1 MREILV
7 FLAIGLAAGW
17 AAAKLLG
24 GKDLGL
30 PASLVVGCIG
40 ALLGGALFRQLGIAI
55 AGVPVL
61 ISHFVAALVGSLLL
75 LLVIRFVKNV

>member
-24 GKDLGL
+24 GKELGL
-30 PASLVVGCIG
+30 LGSLVVGTVG
-40 ALLGGALFRQLGIAI
+40 AILGGSLFGHFGIAI

-61 ISHFVAALVGSLLL
+61 VSRFVAALVGSVIL
-75 LLVIRFVKNV
+75 LLVIRLVKKA

>member
-30 PASLVVGCIG
+30 PASLAVGCIG
-40 ALLGGALFRQLGIAI
+40 ALVGGALFGRFGIAI

-61 ISHFVAALVGSLLL
+61 VSRFVAALVGSVIL
-75 LLVIRFVKNV
+75 LLVIRFVKKV